1 MKRAA
6 WRVATYRFRAM
17 FGRRWGGCL
26 ALALFIA
33 LIGGLAMGSVAY
45 PAEGVLGRSLW
56 DLFAHEISV
65 VPAPAVPVT
74 AVVLIAVGAVA
85 LGNLAAALPARMAAR
100 TPTALLLRAE

>member
-1 MKRAA
+1 
-6 WRVATYRFRAM
+6 
-17 FGRRWGGCL
+17 
-26 ALALFIA
+26 
-33 LIGGLAMGSVAY
+33 
-45 PAEGVLGRSLW
+45 LW

-85 LGNLAAALPARMAAR
+85 LGNLVAALPARMAAR

>member
-6 WRVATYRFRAM
+6 WRVATYRSRAT
-17 FGRRWGGCL
+17 FGRRWSGYL
-26 ALALFIA
+26 ALA

-85 LGNLAAALPARMAAR
+85 LGNLVAALPARMAAR